1 MQYIPKV
8 IHCVWLSGD
17 EKPQLIKDCLASWKN
32 VMPDYEIRE
41 WGMSDVQSIE
51 SEFLH
56 GAIAARKW
64 AFATDFLRVWIL
76 YHYGGIYMDLDVY
89 VYQKFDKF
97 LVHRAFSGIEFWPSL
112 FYKTMR
118 KKQIRGIGVDAAI
131 LGAEAEHPWIKDILS
146 FYNDKKFVNEP
157 KFFMNIIMPNVIAE
171 VSMKYGFRY
180 APSFQVLEE
189 GIHLYP
195 HDVFSA
201 VYDMDLAKLSGDKY
215 YLSLGDKNKIRVSCH
230 LCANSWGYVPDAP
243 SLLSCI
249 VFNFKKI
256 ILAIF
261 GKKFVYSLKNVLKK
275 DKPYVM

>member
-1 MQYIPKV
+1 MPQIPKV
-8 IHCVWLSGD
+8 IHYVWLGD
-17 EKPQLIKDCLASWKN
+17 EKPQMIKECLISWKS

-41 WGMSDVQSIE
+41 WGMADAESIQ

-56 GAIAARKW
+56 SAIKTKKW
-64 AFATDFLRVWIL
+64 AFAADFLRVWIL
-76 YHYGGIYMDLDVY
+76 YHYGGVYMDTDIY
-89 VYQKFDKF
+89 VYQRFDKF
-97 LVHRAFSGIEFWPSL
+97 LEHRAFSGIEFWAPE
-112 FYKTMR
+112 FYKSLR
-118 KKQIRGIGVDAAI
+118 CKKIRGIGVDSAI
-131 LGAEAEHPWIKDILS
+131 LGAEKGHPWIKDILS
-146 FYNDKKFVNEP
+146 FYEGKVFIDKPEY
-157 KFFMNIIMPNVIAE
+157 FMKIIMPMVITE